1 MGTATFESGKRAEE
15 EEAVSVSV
23 SVSVVS
29 VSTRVGGW

>member
-1 MGTATFESGKRAEE
+1 VGTTTVESGKRAEE
-15 EEAVSVSV
+15 EE

>member
-15 EEAVSVSV
+15 EAAVSVSV